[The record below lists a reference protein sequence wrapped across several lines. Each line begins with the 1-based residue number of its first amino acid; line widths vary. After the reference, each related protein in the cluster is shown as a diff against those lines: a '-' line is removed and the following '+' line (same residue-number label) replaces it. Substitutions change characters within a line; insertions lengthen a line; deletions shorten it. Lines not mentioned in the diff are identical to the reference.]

1 MVRCYDISQ
10 YIHTVRDNDD
20 FFRNYYFHS
29 IIDLNL
35 VKLDYILKYGI
46 LSRKEIE
53 ELKLLSFYVH
63 SIRSYDCKN
72 GMDYVSLVDYDKLYR
87 TQYEDKPSFSQL
99 FEAFALHTLTSVSL
113 MIDRSVEVNEVGVL
127 ESLFDD
133 EIFAHEKIIR
143 EDVKGII
150 LPEHLTNKQLKD
162 IPFLPGDAHCYTPK
176 AINHLLDCLEI
187 YFDKK
192 ICREELLKSVGQAW
206 DIAYESSR
214 PSITSAVKEQRKRYG
229 IDMKDVL
236 SSIIHELWEDKT
248 GINNPTYIEI
258 IKYLNKD
265 LPVYE
270 IGSKKLIKKYEL

>member
-10 YIHTVRDNDD
+10 YIDTVRDNDD

-46 LSRKEIE
+46 LSRKQIE
-53 ELKLLSFYVH
+53 ELKILSFYVH
-63 SIRSYDCKN
+63 SIRSYDSKN

-87 TQYEDKPSFSQL
+87 TQYGDKPSFSQL

-162 IPFLPGDAHCYTPK
+162 IPFLPGDAYCYTPK

-236 SSIIHELWEDKT
+236 SSIIHELWKEKT

>member
-1 MVRCYDISQ
+1 MIRCYDIGQ
-10 YIHTVRDNDD
+10 YINTVKANDS

-72 GMDYVSLVDYDKLYR
+72 GMDYISLVDYDKLYR
-87 TQYEDKPSFSQL
+87 TKYDKEPTFSQF
-99 FEAFALHTLTSVSL
+99 FEAFSLHTLTSLSL
-113 MIDRSVEVNEVGVL
+113 MIDRNIKVNEVGSL
-127 ESLFDD
+127 ESNFDD
-133 EIFAHEKIIR
+133 EVFAYEKITR
-143 EDVKGII
+143 ENIKGII

-162 IPFLPGDAHCYTPK
+162 ISFLPGDSYCYTPK
-176 AINHLLDCLEI
+176 ALNHLLDYLEI

-192 ICREELLKSVGQAW
+192 IYRKELLKSVEQAW
-206 DIAYESSR
+206 NIANESER
-214 PSITSAVKEQRKRYG
+214 PSITVAIKSQKERYG
-229 IDMKDVL
+229 VDMRDIL

-248 GINNPTYIEI
+248 SINNPTYIEI
-258 IKYLNKD
+258 IKFLNKD
-265 LPVYE
+265 LSIYE
-270 IGSKKLIKKYEL
+270 IGSKKLIKKQ

>member
-1 MVRCYDISQ
+1 MVRCYNIGQ
-10 YIHTVRDNDD
+10 YIDTVRENDD

-53 ELKLLSFYVH
+53 KLKLLSFYVH

-87 TQYEDKPSFSQL
+87 TYEKKTVFSQF
-99 FEAFALHTLTSVSL
+99 FEAFSLHTLTSLSL
-113 MIDRSVEVNEVGVL
+113 MIDRNIKVNEVGIL
-127 ESLFDD
+127 ESCFDD
-133 EIFAHEKIIR
+133 EVFTFERICSENI
-143 EDVKGII
+143 KGIMF
-150 LPEHLTNKQLKD
+150 PEHLTNKQLKD
-162 IPFLPGDAHCYTPK
+162 ISFLPGDGHCYTPK
-176 AINHLLDCLEI
+176 ALNHLLDCLET
-187 YFDKK
+187 YFDRK
-192 ICREELLKSVGQAW
+192 IDRKELLNSVEQAW
-206 DIAYESSR
+206 HIAYESER
-214 PSITSAVKEQRKRYG
+214 PSITAAVKEQRKRYG
-229 IDMKDVL
+229 IDMRDVL
-236 SSIIHELWEDKT
+236 SLIIHELWEGKT
-248 GINNPTYIEI
+248 GISNPTYIEI

>member
-1 MVRCYDISQ
+1 MVRNYDIKQ
-10 YIHTVRDNDD
+10 YINTVIDNDA

-53 ELKLLSFYVH
+53 KLKLLSFYVH

-72 GMDYVSLVDYDKLYR
+72 GMDYISLVDYDKLYKSPYKENP
-87 TQYEDKPSFSQL
+87 TFSQM
-99 FEAFALHTLTSVSL
+99 FEAFSLHTLTSLSL
-113 MIDRSVEVNEVGVL
+113 LIDRNIKVNKMGIL

-133 EIFAHEKIIR
+133 EVFAYEKITR
-143 EDVKGII
+143 ESIKGII

-162 IPFLPGDAHCYTPK
+162 IPFLPGNAYCYTLENL
-176 AINHLLDCLEI
+176 NHLLDCLEI

-192 ICREELLKSVGQAW
+192 IYREALLESAEQVWNIVYEPEHPRSVGTA
-206 DIAYESSR
+206 I
-214 PSITSAVKEQRKRYG
+214 ITQKERYG

-236 SSIIHELWEDKT
+236 SSIIHELWQDKT
-248 GINNPTYIEI
+248 GINNPTYIQI
-258 IKYLNKD
+258 IKHLNND
-265 LPVYE
+265 LQFM
-270 IGSKKLIKKYEL
+270 KLDQKN

>member
-1 MVRCYDISQ
+1 MVRCYDIGQ
-10 YIHTVRDNDD
+10 YIDTVRDNDD

-87 TQYEDKPSFSQL
+87 TYEKGPAFSQL
-99 FEAFALHTLTSVSL
+99 FEAFSLHTLTSLSL
-113 MIDRSVEVNEVGVL
+113 MIDRNIKVNEVGIL
-127 ESLFDD
+127 ESCFDD
-133 EIFAHEKIIR
+133 EVFTSEKICSENI
-143 EDVKGII
+143 KGII

-162 IPFLPGDAHCYTPK
+162 ISFLPGDGYCYTPK
-176 AINHLLDCLEI
+176 ALNHLLDCLET
-187 YFDKK
+187 YFDRK
-192 ICREELLKSVGQAW
+192 IDRKELLISVEQAW
-206 DIAYESSR
+206 NIAYESER
-214 PSITSAVKEQRKRYG
+214 PSITEAVKEQRKRYG
-229 IDMKDVL
+229 RDMRDVL
-236 SSIIHELWEDKT
+236 SLMIHELWEGKT
-248 GINNPTYIEI
+248 GISNPTYIEI